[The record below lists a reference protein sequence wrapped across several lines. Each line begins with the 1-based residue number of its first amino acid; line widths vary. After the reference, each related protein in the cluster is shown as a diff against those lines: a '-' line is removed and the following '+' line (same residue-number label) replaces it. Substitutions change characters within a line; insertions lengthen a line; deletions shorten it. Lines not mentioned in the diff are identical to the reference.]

1 VTPKIVIIDDDKL
14 ITTIYADFFSSK
26 GFIVEA
32 RNSPFG
38 VTSLVRNLNPH
49 VIIVDMNMPGLSG
62 RNLCSLL
69 AMEGSRRVVLI
80 SGELHEPAMQEMV
93 TTGLAHDYFIKG
105 QPLVILNSK
114 IARLV

>member
-38 VTSLVRNLNPH
+38 VTSLVRHLNPH
-49 VIIVDMNMPGLSG
+49 VIIVDMNLPGLSG

-69 AMEGSRRVVLI
+69 TAEGPQRLVLI
-80 SGELHEPAMQEMV
+80 SGEQQEPAMREMV
-93 TTGLAHDYFIKG
+93 ATGIAHDYFIKG

-114 IARLV
+114 VARLI

>member
-1 VTPKIVIIDDDKL
+1 VTPKLVIIDDDKL
-14 ITTIYADFFSSK
+14 ITTIYADFFSAK
-26 GFIVEA
+26 GYVVET

-49 VIIVDMNMPGLSG
+49 VVIVDMNLPGLNG

-69 AMEGSRRVVLI
+69 AAEGSQRVLLI
-80 SGELHEPAMQEMV
+80 SGDHQESAMKAMV
-93 TTGLAHDYFIKG
+93 ADGMAHDYFIKG

-114 IARLV
+114 VSRLI

>member
-14 ITTIYADFFSSK
+14 ITTIYADFFSGK

-49 VIIVDMNMPGLSG
+49 VIIVDLNLPGLSG
-62 RNLCSLL
+62 GSLCSLL
-69 AMEGSRRVVLI
+69 AAEGPRRLVLI
-80 SGELHEPAMQEMV
+80 SGEQQESAMQEMV
-93 TTGLAHDYFIKG
+93 SAGIAHDYFIKG

-114 IARLV
+114 VARLI